1 MKRQASGDDVG
12 NVGNREAT
20 SGCMSGVGQKSGVDL
35 WLGGSRCRAGSR
47 ESTSDFAVEDVQPG
61 ARVGV
66 VFSRLSQEGGVGD
79 FWKVF
84 PVLIDYPE
92 LRLTRRAQYRNCDD
106 DWQCARPFIP
116 F

>member
-1 MKRQASGDDVG
+1 MSAMSGS
-12 NVGNREAT
+12 REAT
-20 SGCMSGVGQKSGVDL
+20 SGCMSGVGQKSEVDL
-35 WLGGSRCRAGSR
+35 WLGGNRCQAGSR
-47 ESTSDFAVEDVQPG
+47 ESTSDLAVEDGWPG

-66 VFSRLSQEGGVGD
+66 VFGRLLEGGVGD

-92 LRLTRRAQYRNCDD
+92 LRLTRCTQYENRDS
-106 DWQCARPFIP
+106 DWQCALPFIP